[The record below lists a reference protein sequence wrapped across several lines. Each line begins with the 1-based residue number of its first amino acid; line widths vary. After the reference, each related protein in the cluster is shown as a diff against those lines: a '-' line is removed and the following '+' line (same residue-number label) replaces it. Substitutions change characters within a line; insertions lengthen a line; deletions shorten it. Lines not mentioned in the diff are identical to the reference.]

1 MFFFTIAEIV
11 NKFFGLLLVSII
23 SRALGVDAFAEFSLI
38 LVLFGYFLEIA
49 FYSYQNKNLIEYNK
63 DKIYYFDSPAFAN
76 RQVIIVLFSIFSAV
90 TFSILCSNLFKV
102 NALPL
107 AIILLLPALT
117 VDYVLYANGKSSYI
131 IISRFF
137 SQSCFLLIL
146 YVSVIYEIVDDSSI
160 MYIYASNSFLLTVI
174 VYFFAKKHC
183 YIDPMK
189 LYKNIKINLPRFSDV
204 LSETKKQA
212 PIFLSKIIILI
223 IPTMEQ
229 PLLLIN
235 SEVNS
240 DIVISHRIALI
251 ILPFIVFYL
260 NSNAD
265 KISEPDMA
273 KKIMLSST
281 MSCLA
286 VIFAPS
292 IVRVMFGEGYVTS
305 AQNYSLFFFIVPFQS
320 FLNYLFYLGIKRDAE
335 NQLFHKM
342 YLCTLVYLLIF
353 IVSILA
359 FAPVTLVL
367 VVLVFI
373 KCLIFVFLNDVVK
386 MKTKVEVVLSLF
398 APLLLALV
406 AYNYTVFNGM
416 NNFFIDVIN
425 YCENYKWI

>member
-1 MFFFTIAEIV
+1 MAFF
-11 NKFFGLLLVSII
+11 
-23 SRALGVDAFAEFSLI
+23 
-38 LVLFGYFLEIA
+38 
-49 FYSYQNKNLIEYNK
+49 SYQNKNLIDYNK
-63 DKIYYFDSPAFAN
+63 DKINYFNSSVFAN
-76 RQVIIVLFSIFSAV
+76 RQAVIVCFSIFSAV
-90 TFSILCSNLFKV
+90 FFFFLCNNLFKM
-102 NALPL
+102 NAVPL
-107 AIILLLPALT
+107 AIVLLLPALT

-131 IISRFF
+131 IISRFL

-146 YVSVIYEIVDDSSI
+146 YIAVAYDIANENSV
-160 MYIYASNSFLLTVI
+160 MYFYAANSFFLNFFVL
-174 VYFFAKKHC
+174 FFARKLN
-183 YIDPMK
+183 YIDPAK
-189 LYKNIKINLPRFSDV
+189 LYKNIKMNLLRFSDV